1 LVYLV
6 ALSLFISALISPS
19 ALAQGE
25 GGLET
30 SPGEFTV
37 RDAPPMGEPWTI
49 PQDIV
54 VWNRDNIPR
63 LVFLSVKIPSEENV
77 RPGYEPLP
85 NENWVQPYPTSAVI
99 DENSYGLINISMDI
113 PRWENLTG
121 QKWEVW
127 ISAERE
133 ALPGEVALEA
143 IVRVKIETTEELPPE
158 ETEGTNY
165 FVFLAVGVGIAA
177 LAAGVWIWSRRRGR
191 RPRKRTFSRSRR

>member
-133 ALPGEVALEA
+133 ALPGEVTLEL
-143 IVRVKIETTEELPPE
+143 IVRMKIETTEELPPLSE
-158 ETEGTNY
+158 FPIPLYIVVVVGAM
-165 FVFLAVGVGIAA
+165 AV
-177 LAAGVWIWSRRRGR
+177 AAGIGLLVWFRR
-191 RPRKRTFSRSRR
+191 